1 MAPSR
6 FGPARRRSVAATL
19 RRRTDQ
25 RCNVMATI
33 DSAISTVLVADAR
46 PGLPVISLVNRLNA
60 VVARTRTL
68 PPTIDGVPKS
78 AMDSTKVSRTPALT
92 AGKINGRVTLNKRRH
107 GPAPSPSAASSTAG
121 LIVRRL
127 LAVSRKTNG

>member
-1 MAPSR
+1 
-6 FGPARRRSVAATL
+6 
-19 RRRTDQ
+19 
-25 RCNVMATI
+25 MATI
-33 DSAISTVLVADAR
+33 DSAISTVLVAEAS

-78 AMDSTKVSRTPALT
+78 AIDSTNVSRTPALT
-92 AGKINGRVTLNKRRH
+92 AGAISGRVTRKKRRQ
-107 GPAPSPSAASSTAG
+107 GAAPSPSAASSIAG